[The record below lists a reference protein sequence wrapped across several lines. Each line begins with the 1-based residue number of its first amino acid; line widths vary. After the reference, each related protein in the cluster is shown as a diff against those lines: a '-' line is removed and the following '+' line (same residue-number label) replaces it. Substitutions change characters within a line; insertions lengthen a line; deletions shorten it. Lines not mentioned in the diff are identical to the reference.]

1 MTFAQ
6 QRVPVRWN
14 LDLDDSVQQGPV
26 VVPDQLEGLA
36 VASEHVVLL
45 LHRTNEVGLGK
56 IETLRMEKI
65 ENF

>member
-1 MTFAQ
+1 
-6 QRVPVRWN
+6 
-14 LDLDDSVQQGPV
+14 

-45 LHRTNEVGLGK
+45 LHRTDEVGLGK

-65 ENF
+65 ENFYYTYSI